1 MPADKRQS
9 RLIARAGGEQPS
21 NLGDVPIA
29 SSSRGTKVGLD
40 RSPIPCR
47 HAGVNLLT
55 NLHEV
60 HEEAI
65 GQGAVLVLCRATEER
80 KELLGTRLWIQQRF
94 AGSVQLR
101 RGKKG
106 VRVRVVSVGMVRMH
120 ERGPGEIGP
129 FDLRPVQVI
138 TTRKPEN

>member
-1 MPADKRQS
+1 MS
-9 RLIARAGGEQPS
+9 
-21 NLGDVPIA
+21 
-29 SSSRGTKVGLD
+29 LD

-47 HAGVNLLT
+47 HAGVDLLT

-60 HEEAI
+60 HEKAI

-80 KELLGTRLWIQQRF
+80 KELLGAGFGVQQRF
-94 AGSVQLR
+94 AGSVQIR

-129 FDLRPVQVI
+129 FDLSPVQVI